1 MVLTLSALHSL
12 NRTGLLAEAP
22 VLEFLRLLHDH
33 PGLAETLPPPLPLRS
48 HRAASREGYTISPSF
63 LQEQLPD
70 PPTPG
75 GLPEPPTP
83 GGIVRKGSHLQ
94 LHCACASGFEVG
106 ASNTLPVDLPS
117 VQSMNARCAATRV
130 SIKMA
135 PNPVRTI
142 SFTPPPNSLTVDEI
156 GDVLLRLPF
165 SRGVV
170 HQVKEAG
177 SSIGER
183 TYLLADPQAIPWAK
197 VTRHHF
203 SEPEART
210 TRHVLGTPGGDLA
223 ELFFALQAAEH
234 LALRFF
240 PAARTQA
247 LLKAFL
253 MYSPKLSFYHATD
266 TAAVGRMAGA
276 IGVGTLDLKKPP
288 TATQTSLLSLL
299 TEQAY
304 TGSRFLRMLLSKC
317 TERAGAVGPKHR
329 VPRGQLRCGLLRD
342 LITAFFS
349 ALWSESD
356 EHNAQ
361 YARKKLRL
369 VVWSDPPSEERAWL
383 TVHTK
388 RDCAD
393 YALAPL
399 VTPRRADATI
409 ENADAKPLS
418 AFVHHPQ
425 HVQIQRRETAR
436 LLAGELPRVDRVS
449 LEEEYATLADM
460 YLNDYQEIV
469 AHDVA
474 FYDIYIT

>member
-1 MVLTLSALHSL
+1 MVLTLTALHAL

-22 VLEFLRLLHDH
+22 VLEFLRLLYEQ
-33 PGLAETLPPPLPLRS
+33 PALAETLTLPPPLPA
-48 HRAASREGYTISPSF
+48 HRRASSREGYTIAPSF
-63 LQEQLPD
+63 LQLPD

-83 GGIVRKGSHLQ
+83 GGIVRKGSHLE

-106 ASNTLPVDLPS
+106 ASNTLPIDLPS

-130 SIKMA
+130 SIKLA

-142 SFTPPPNSLTVDEI
+142 SFTPPPNSLTVDDV

-170 HQVKEAG
+170 HPVKEAG

-210 TRHVLGTPGGDLA
+210 SRHVLGTPGGDLA
-223 ELFFALQAAEH
+223 EFFLALQAAEH

-266 TAAVGRMAGA
+266 TAAVGRMAAA
-276 IGVGTLDLKKPP
+276 IGVV
-288 TATQTSLLSLL
+288 AW
-299 TEQAY
+299 
-304 TGSRFLRMLLSKC
+304 SKC
-317 TERAGAVGPKHR
+317 PLGGATAGHH
-329 VPRGQLRCGLLRD
+329 GLL
-342 LITAFFS
+342 
-349 ALWSESD
+349 
-356 EHNAQ
+356 
-361 YARKKLRL
+361 
-369 VVWSDPPSEERAWL
+369 
-383 TVHTK
+383 
-388 RDCAD
+388 
-393 YALAPL
+393 
-399 VTPRRADATI
+399 
-409 ENADAKPLS
+409 
-418 AFVHHPQ
+418 
-425 HVQIQRRETAR
+425 
-436 LLAGELPRVDRVS
+436 
-449 LEEEYATLADM
+449 
-460 YLNDYQEIV
+460 
-469 AHDVA
+469 
-474 FYDIYIT
+474 